1 MTASQAST
9 DTPEVT
15 RRQWVGLWVLATGLS
30 MIVIDGT
37 IVGVALPTIIEDLS
51 LDLTDAQWVNSL
63 YSVVFA
69 ALLLSTGRI
78 GDRTGRRRVF
88 VAGLVIFMAGSVMAA
103 TSDSATSLIWARVV
117 QGVGGACILPGTLST
132 VNATFRGRNRAVAFG
147 IWGAVISG
155 AAALGPLLGG
165 WLTTAFSWEWIF
177 WVNIPIGL
185 AVLVAAL
192 LTVPETRSA
201 EHARGVDVDGLLLS
215 AIGLGALVFAVIE
228 GATLGWWR
236 PLKDFTVLG
245 LTWPASWPI
254 SIIPVLFA
262 VAVVA
267 LTVFVVWERHRAR
280 VHRSAILDLSLFHIE
295 TFSWGNI
302 TAATVAVGEFAIVFV
317 LPLYLVNALGLSTMG
332 AGLIL
337 AAMALGA
344 FFSGASAR
352 HLAARYGPPK
362 VVLIG
367 LSLEII
373 GICAVAFVLSD
384 SISGWWVATL
394 LAIYGLGLGLAS
406 AQLTSTVLH
415 DVPVNASGQGSATQS
430 TVRQVGAAIGA
441 AVAGAALA
449 AGLGHALPAAL
460 EKVPG
465 LSAQEASQLAE
476 GTKNSAGATITALR
490 DQGSASGLG
499 DRTAATTDALSQGFA
514 DGTRWAL
521 LAAVVF
527 VVLGFISA
535 TRVLVVSRR
544 APVVTGEEDVV
555 A

>member
-1 MTASQAST
+1 MSASEVAA
-9 DTPEVT
+9 PEVG
-15 RRQWVGLWVLATGLS
+15 RREWIGLWVLAAGLS

-37 IVGVALPTIIEDLS
+37 IVGVALPTIIGDLS

-69 ALLLSTGRI
+69 ALLLSTGRL

-88 VAGLVIFMAGSVMAA
+88 AIGLVIFMGGSVMAA
-103 TSDSATSLIWARVV
+103 TSDSSTSLIWARVV
-117 QGVGGACILPGTLST
+117 QGIGGACILPGTLST

-165 WLTTAFSWEWIF
+165 WLTTSFSWEWIF

-185 AVLVAAL
+185 AVLVGAL
-192 LTVPETRSA
+192 LTVPETRSD
-201 EHARGVDVDGLLLS
+201 EQARGVDVDGLLLS

-228 GATLGWWR
+228 GSTLGWWR
-236 PLKDFTVLG
+236 PLKDFTIG
-245 LTWPASWPI
+245 SLTWPQTWPI

-262 VAVVA
+262 CSALA
-267 LTVFVVWERHRAR
+267 LTVFVIWERHRAR
-280 VHRSAILDLSLFHIE
+280 VHRSAILDLTLFRIE

-317 LPLYLVNALGLSTMG
+317 LPLFLVNALGLSTMS

-352 HLAARYGPPK
+352 HLAARYGAPT

-367 LSLEII
+367 LTLEIV
-373 GICAVAFVLSD
+373 GICAVAIVLSA
-384 SISGWWVATL
+384 SISGWWVAAL
-394 LAIYGLGLGLAS
+394 LTVYGLGLGLAS

-430 TVRQVGAAIGA
+430 TVRQVGAAVGA

-449 AGLGHALPAAL
+449 VGLGRALPQAL
-460 EKVPG
+460 EGVPG
-465 LSAQEASQLAE
+465 LSAEQASTLAE
-476 GTKNSAGATITALR
+476 ATRNSAGATIAALR
-490 DQGSASGLG
+490 KEGATGQFG
-499 DRTAATTDALSQGFA
+499 DHGAAVADALSRGFA

-521 LAAVVF
+521 TAAVVF
-527 VVLGFISA
+527 VVLGLVSA

-544 APVVTGEEDVV
+544 SPVTPEDT
-555 A
+555 

>member
-1 MTASQAST
+1 MTTSGPSQ
-9 DTPEVT
+9 PEVG
-15 RRQWVGLWVLATGLS
+15 RRQWIGLVVLAVGLS

-37 IVGVALPTIIEDLS
+37 IVGVALPTIITDLS

-69 ALLLSTGRI
+69 ALLLSTGRL

-88 VAGLVIFMAGSVMAA
+88 MIGLVIFMAGSVMAA
-103 TSDSATSLIWARVV
+103 VSDSSTSLIWARVV
-117 QGVGGACILPGTLST
+117 QGIGGACILPGTLST
-132 VNATFRGRNRAVAFG
+132 VNATFRGRSRAVAFG

-165 WLTTAFSWEWIF
+165 WLTTSFTWQWIF
-177 WVNIPIGL
+177 WINIPIGL
-185 AVLVAAL
+185 AVLVGAAL
-192 LTVPETRSA
+192 VVPETRSA

-228 GATLGWWR
+228 GSTLGWWR
-236 PLKDFTVLG
+236 PLEDFTVLG
-245 LTWPASWPI
+245 LTWPATWPI

-262 VAVVA
+262 VAA
-267 LTVFVVWERHRAR
+267 ASLWVFVLWERHRAR
-280 VHRSAILDLSLFHIE
+280 VQRSAILDLTLFRIE

-302 TAATVAVGEFAIVFV
+302 TAATIAVGEFAIVFV
-317 LPLYLVNALGLSTMG
+317 LPLFLVNALGLSEMG

-344 FFSGASAR
+344 FVSGASAR

-367 LSLEII
+367 LTLEIV
-373 GICAVAFVLSD
+373 GVCAVILVVSATV
-384 SISGWWVATL
+384 SGWWIAAL
-394 LAIYGLGLGLAS
+394 LVIYGAGLGLAS

-430 TVRQVGAAIGA
+430 TVRQVGAAVGA

-449 AGLGHALPAAL
+449 VGLGRALPAAL
-460 EKVPG
+460 EGVPG
-465 LSAQEASQLAE
+465 LTAQQATELAAA
-476 GTKNSAGATITALR
+476 TQSSAGATITALR
-490 DQGSASGLG
+490 EGGPAGALADPEAVV
-499 DRTAATTDALSQGFA
+499 AALSQGFA

-521 LAAVVF
+521 VAAVVF
-527 VVLGFISA
+527 VALGLLSA
-535 TRVLVVSRR
+535 FRVLVVSRR
-544 APVVTGEEDVV
+544 EAQRAPDVV